1 MDIHLHR
8 ELPDEKQLFIDL
20 ADGNAQSFKRL
31 LERYQENI
39 FGLALAYLKNFHK
52 AQDIVQE
59 VFMVVWERRNDFRN
73 VENPQGFLFTI
84 ARNKIISEFRKKQPG
99 ALDIFEQLQVTAT
112 TSADRRL
119 EDAQIYQLV
128 QSAVEKLPE
137 QQKKVFI
144 LAKRE
149 GFSYDEIAGKLGISR
164 ETVKVHMVKALAYLR
179 SFMRQLNSLFLILL
193 IIFLFFFRNH

>member
-1 MDIHLHR
+1 LDIHLHN
-8 ELPDEKQLFIDL
+8 ELPDERQLFAEV
-20 ADGNAQSFKRL
+20 ADGNTASFRRL
-31 LERYQENI
+31 LDRYQENI
-39 FGLALAYLKNFHK
+39 FGLALAYLKSFDK

-59 VFMVVWERRNDFRN
+59 VFLVVWERRSDFRN
-73 VENPQGFLFTI
+73 LENPQGFLFTI
-84 ARNKIISEFRKKQPG
+84 ARNKIISEFRKKRPG
-99 ALDIFEQLQVTAT
+99 ALDIFEQMHGAAT
-112 TSADRRL
+112 MPVDRRF

-149 GFSYDEIAGKLGISR
+149 GFSYDEIAVKLGISR

-179 SFMRQLNSLFLILL
+179 SFLRQLNTLFLTLS